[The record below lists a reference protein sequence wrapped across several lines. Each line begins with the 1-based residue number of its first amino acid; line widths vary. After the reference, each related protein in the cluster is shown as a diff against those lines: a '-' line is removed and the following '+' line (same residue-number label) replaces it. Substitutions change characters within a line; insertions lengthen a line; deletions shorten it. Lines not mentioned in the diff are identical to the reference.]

1 MNKNQPTLKQLE
13 YFSEVCNVGNFR
25 RAAEKLDI
33 SQPTLTAQIS
43 ALETTLNV
51 TLFERSRRGTQ
62 VTPEA
67 VELLPQANRVLEE
80 MRAFI
85 NKAEANH
92 EGPGGTYKLGVTPT
106 IGPYFLPH
114 ILPSIHK
121 TYKSLQLYIREGAP
135 LDLKHDL
142 LMGRYD
148 CILTPLPITTPDLSV
163 YPLFDEPLKLVVS
176 ADHHLATETTISD
189 LHLRGERVLSLE
201 DHYHMHQQVEKL
213 CERLG
218 ARLAKDYEGTSLDTL
233 RHMVVMGM
241 GIAFLP
247 SLYID
252 SEVHRPEELKVFDI
266 PAADIARSIA
276 LVWRNTAPA
285 RGFYKELAQFMRQT
299 IALNLMSTVS
309 LSPQK
314 PW

>member
-1 MNKNQPTLKQLE
+1 MGKSQPTLKQLE
-13 YFSEVCNVGNFR
+13 YFTEVCNVGNFR
-25 RAAEKLDI
+25 RAAENLDI
-33 SQPTLTAQIS
+33 SQPTLTTQIS
-43 ALETTLNV
+43 ALETSLDV

-67 VELLPQANRVLEE
+67 LQLLPHAHRVLEE
-80 MRAFI
+80 MRSFI
-85 NKAEANH
+85 NVVEGYQ
-92 EGPGGTYKLGVTPT
+92 EGPSGTYKLGVTPT
-106 IGPYFLPH
+106 IGPYYLPH

-121 TYKSLQLYIREGAP
+121 RYKSLQLYIREGAP

-142 LMGRYD
+142 LIGRYD
-148 CILTPLPITTPDLSV
+148 CILTPLPVTTPDLSV

-176 ADHHLATETTISD
+176 ADHHLAAETTISD
-189 LHLRGERVLSLE
+189 VQLRGQKVLSLE

-213 CERLG
+213 CDRLG

-266 PAADIARSIA
+266 PATDIARSIA

-285 RGFYKELAQFMRQT
+285 RAFYKELAQFMRQT
-299 IALNLMSTVS
+299 IAENLTSTVT
-309 LSPQK
+309 LCKQK